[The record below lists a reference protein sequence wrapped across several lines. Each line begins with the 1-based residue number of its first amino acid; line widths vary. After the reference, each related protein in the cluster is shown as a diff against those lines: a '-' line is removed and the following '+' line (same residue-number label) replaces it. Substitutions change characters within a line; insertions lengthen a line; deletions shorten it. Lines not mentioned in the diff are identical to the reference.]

1 MLNFLKYVLATLV
14 GLFLFFV
21 LGFILLV
28 GLGALFS
35 PEDVV
40 TLKDKTVL
48 RLDLD
53 RPILEKVDENPFVEI
68 FSPFTGEVAAVGVR
82 DLKTALKR
90 AANDDKIA
98 GIDLRAGRPSAGWAI
113 LEEVREA
120 LEEFKSSGK
129 FIHAFA
135 EGYTE
140 KGYYLASVAD
150 VIYLPSMGD
159 FEWNGFSVEYDF
171 YKGTLDKLEIKPLV
185 FRVGEYKS
193 AVEPFLRT
201 NMSEESRLQMKEL
214 VEGVTNHYLNKVST
228 SRGIPVT
235 RLNDWADSISIEKAE
250 DAHARNLITHV
261 GYHDDFERELKV
273 KLDIEESKK
282 VNYVGLTRYL
292 KTKAPKE
299 TGDFNKRVAVVI
311 ADGQIVSGEVAD
323 GVISSGQLIKELKKV
338 RENDKVKA
346 VVLRINSPGGSAL
359 ASDLIWKEVKL
370 TAQKKPV
377 IASMGDLAASGGYY
391 IAMGCDTIVAQ
402 PNTLTGSIGIFGL
415 MLNMEPFMR
424 NKLGITFDRVKSHEH
439 SDWPSPFR
447 EMSEYEKRKIQNA
460 VEYGYEVFTSKAA
473 EGRKMELE
481 DLKKVASGRV
491 WTGEAAKEKG
501 LVDVLGGLDD
511 AIELAAQSA
520 GLEKDDYRVRFYPE
534 KKDWKQEMIKSLT
547 GGGDDEETIAKM
559 LGPLAPYAKAYQ
571 HLMRME
577 GVQAL
582 LPYDI
587 RIN

>member
-135 EGYTE
+135 EGYSE
-140 KGYYLASVAD
+140 QGYYLASVAD

-311 ADGQIVSGEVAD
+311 ADGQIVSGDVAD

-359 ASDLIWKEVKL
+359 ASDLIWKE
-370 TAQKKPV
+370 
-377 IASMGDLAASGGYY
+377 
-391 IAMGCDTIVAQ
+391 
-402 PNTLTGSIGIFGL
+402 
-415 MLNMEPFMR
+415 
-424 NKLGITFDRVKSHEH
+424 
-439 SDWPSPFR
+439 
-447 EMSEYEKRKIQNA
+447 
-460 VEYGYEVFTSKAA
+460 
-473 EGRKMELE
+473 
-481 DLKKVASGRV
+481 
-491 WTGEAAKEKG
+491 
-501 LVDVLGGLDD
+501 
-511 AIELAAQSA
+511 
-520 GLEKDDYRVRFYPE
+520 
-534 KKDWKQEMIKSLT
+534 
-547 GGGDDEETIAKM
+547 
-559 LGPLAPYAKAYQ
+559 
-571 HLMRME
+571 
-577 GVQAL
+577 
-582 LPYDI
+582 
-587 RIN
+587 